1 MESFWNSS
9 NLLKIFM
16 KWKLHIII
24 ISFLGMLII
33 GASTYLIKPKFKSY
47 AVAYPVNLGKY
58 SDEEHSEQMIQ
69 ILQSR
74 NIADSVIN
82 KFDLAKHYEIDSAD
96 VHFKSTIYDTY
107 NENISVSKTKYEA
120 VEIEVYD
127 TNPDTASLIANSII
141 DFYNSKVRSL
151 HRAKYKEAM
160 DLAYDEMI
168 KWKKISDTLR
178 EELQVYKIKYNIQN
192 VGYQIQESTQG
203 IYRSQG
209 NVKLINKAEKQLELI
224 AKYGAEFEKINGLY
238 WKSYEVFLSN
248 RADYENLYKEYH
260 KVITY
265 ANIITSPY
273 PADVKSSPK
282 RVIITLLGGLSVL
295 IIVILTIGFIENK
308 KKNI

>member
-9 NLLKIFM
+9 NILKTFI

-24 ISFLGMLII
+24 ITFLGMLII

-47 AVAYPVNLGKY
+47 AVAYPVNLGQY

-74 NIADSVIN
+74 NIMDSVIN
-82 KFDLAKHYEIDSAD
+82 KFDLAKHYGIDSAD
-96 VHFKSTIYDTY
+96 VHFQSTLYDTY
-107 NENISVSKTKYEA
+107 NENVSVSKTQYDA
-120 VEIEVYD
+120 VQIKTFD

-141 DFYNSKVRSL
+141 YFYNSKVRVL

-160 DLAYDEMI
+160 DLAYNEMM
-168 KWKKISDTLR
+168 KWKSISDTLR
-178 EELQVYKIKYNIQN
+178 EKLQVYKVKYNIQN
-192 VGYQIQESTQG
+192 VGSQIRESTQG

-209 NVKLINKAEKQLELI
+209 NTKLINKAENQLKII

-238 WKSYEVFLSN
+238 WKSYEIFLSN
-248 RADYENLYKEYH
+248 RATYEDYYKEYH

-265 ANIITSPY
+265 ANVVTSPY
-273 PADVKSSPK
+273 PADKKSSPQ
-282 RVIITLLGGLSVL
+282 RIIITLIGGLSVL
-295 IIVILTIGFIENK
+295 ILVILTIGFIENK